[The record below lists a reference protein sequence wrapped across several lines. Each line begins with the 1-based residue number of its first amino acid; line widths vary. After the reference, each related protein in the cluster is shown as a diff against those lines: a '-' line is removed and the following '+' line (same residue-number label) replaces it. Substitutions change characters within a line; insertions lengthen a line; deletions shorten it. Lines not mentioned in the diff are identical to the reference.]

1 MFRQNQK
8 RADKKKNIMKQ
19 LETTKQGAKLI
30 CVQTMGLNEMI
41 MVFWTVINRIR
52 LKNKQL
58 LKGMI
63 KTNKLS
69 IKFNKLEVYPIRV
82 RLQLTKPFL
91 KIQKLTPIQK
101 IIQKVSTQTAINNLK
116 SLPITTIKSHIYRA
130 VGNKTL

>member
-1 MFRQNQK
+1 
-8 RADKKKNIMKQ
+8 
-19 LETTKQGAKLI
+19 
-30 CVQTMGLNEMI
+30 
-41 MVFWTVINRIR
+41 
-52 LKNKQL
+52 
-58 LKGMI
+58 MI

-101 IIQKVSTQTAINNLK
+101 VSTQTAINNLR
-116 SLPITTIKSHIYRA
+116 SLPMTTIKSIIYRA

>member
-1 MFRQNQK
+1 
-8 RADKKKNIMKQ
+8 
-19 LETTKQGAKLI
+19 
-30 CVQTMGLNEMI
+30 
-41 MVFWTVINRIR
+41 
-52 LKNKQL
+52 
-58 LKGMI
+58 MI